1 MNTYLWTWLPYC
13 ETMNSLAS
21 KNCFLPAYTIYKT
34 CSSISSDDVPF
45 GSTFLSIRGLV
56 VRRTWKSGWMP
67 QIGQRPRRRVSMGD
81 HRWKMGM
88 QKQGGKHHVPWY
100 FFCGIPGTFSWLV
113 DDLICYLMGFL
124 EIDIF
129 SNCSPSFARRDHFRW
144 ASQDEL
150 WCSFMGCMKHPG
162 TILAVRK

>member
-1 MNTYLWTWLPYC
+1 MKLWIIPWTHK
-13 ETMNSLAS
+13 NSLAS
-21 KNCFLPAYTIYKT
+21 KNYFLPAYTIYKT
-34 CSSISSDDVPF
+34 CSSISSDDAPF
-45 GSTFLSIRGLV
+45 GSTFLSSRGLV

-88 QKQGGKHHVPWY
+88 QKQGGNTTSHGI
-100 FFCGIPGTFSWLV
+100 FCGIHGTFSWIV
-113 DDLICYLMGFL
+113 DDLICCLMGLL
-124 EIDIF
+124 EIDLF
-129 SNCSPSFARRDHFRW
+129 SNFSPSFWRRDHFRW

-150 WCSFMGCMKHPG
+150 WCSFMGCMTHPG